1 MTDMTQFDLFD
12 LPADDAPDETALA
25 YQQNSLASLSEE
37 RKAPVLAQQ
46 EQAEKEIDL
55 IALMNIVIEDKD
67 RFSEDPDRLM
77 KSFKLLL
84 QSLIEARY
92 VTYVDLYFAEFITQ
106 QKGFKNAQDYLG
118 YCLLSLLVSRAYGLG
133 HTALPQHY
141 LNAPHQWFIENTH
154 KERRQVIQGLLKVVF
169 DVEVSLDLDRYLET
183 LCLETQWQP
192 ILENVSLPL
201 LVTKNGIYLERNYVQ
216 EGVIVSLFKSVRE
229 LPLTDAENHYVS
241 ERLQHYFQAEKSAVN
256 WQQFAAANAILNNIS
271 VISGGP
277 GTGKTTTVFKIL
289 QTLIDLH
296 RYRES
301 ERYRPFT
308 ILLAAPTGKAA
319 ARLSESILGQV
330 QQLQERVQDA
340 PIEIEEAVRA
350 QLALIPSVGQTLH
363 RLLVIHPFTRKPRY
377 NHFNPLNFDVLVVDE
392 ASMIDQQMLVQLIG
406 ALPAHGRV
414 IFLGDKD
421 QLASVE
427 AGAIMHELC
436 VSENYSQAH
445 FSRLTA
451 LLGFDAADREKLA
464 QELVN
469 SEMPAFNYLSFLKK
483 SYRFRQDSALGKL
496 ATIVNNAD
504 EKKVVEQFTS
514 IMALMGAE
522 EALSPE
528 NQSLKYTALPIEEMA
543 LKQLLS
549 QAFKPYV
556 TFIKEGQGIEFAEAA
571 FKVFSKLGVLSARR
585 TGENGA
591 VALNELIRKTLFP
604 YESHRE
610 FFHGLPIMITHNSVE
625 NNLFNGDIGL
635 ILRNETGQ
643 LRAYFE
649 GVDSAR
655 VFSIHALPKF
665 ETAFAMTIHKSQ
677 GSEFQKILLFLGD
690 EPSVFLTKELF
701 YTGITRAKES
711 VQIFANDAV
720 IQAALSGR
728 VDRFSFIHARL
739 SE

>member
-77 KSFKLLL
+77 KSFKSLL

-92 VTYVDLYFAEFITQ
+92 ITHVDLYFAEFISQ

-118 YCLLSLLVSRAYGLG
+118 YCLLALLVSRAYGLG
-133 HTALPQHY
+133 HTALPQRY
-141 LNAPHQWFIENTH
+141 LNSPNQWFIENTH
-154 KERRQVIQGLLKVVF
+154 KERRQVIQGLLKVAF
-169 DVEVSLDLDRYLET
+169 DVEISLDLDGY
-183 LCLETQWQP
+183 LETQWQP

-241 ERLQHYFQAEKSAVN
+241 ERLRHYFQAEKSAVN
-256 WQQFAAANAILNNIS
+256 WQKFAAANAILNNIS

-296 RYRES
+296 HYRDS
-301 ERYRPFT
+301 EQHRSFT

-451 LLGFDAADREKLA
+451 LLGFDAADHEKLA

-469 SEMPAFNYLSFLKK
+469 SELPAFNYLSFLKK

-604 YESHRE
+604 YDSHRE